1 MRIALGLEY
10 DGAGFCG
17 WQTQPGGCGV
27 QDALEDA
34 LSEIAG
40 HSVKTV
46 CAGRTDAGVHACGQ
60 VVHFD
65 VDVVRPVSAW
75 TRGVNALLSSSASVQ
90 WAQEVDEAF
99 HARFSAT
106 ARLYKYFLLNRAHR
120 PGLHANYLGWF
131 HAPLDEEAMQAAAQ
145 ALVGEH
151 DFTSFRA
158 AECQA
163 KSPVRVVE
171 ELRVSRAGN
180 LICFEI
186 EANAFLQH
194 MVRNIVGSLIYVGCD
209 RQSPSWIG
217 EVLEARDRSRAAPTI
232 SANGLYLFSVK
243 YAKSWGLPGGF
254 PGALPDGVL
263 AALA

>member
-10 DGAGFCG
+10 DGVGFCG

-40 HSVKTV
+40 QQVKTV
-46 CAGRTDAGVHACGQ
+46 CAGRTDAGVHACCQ

-65 VDVVRPVSAW
+65 VDALRPASAW
-75 TRGVNALLSSSASVQ
+75 TRGVNALLSSNASVL
-90 WAQEVDEAF
+90 WAREVDSEF
-99 HARFSAT
+99 HARYSAT
-106 ARLYKYFLLNRAHR
+106 ARRYKYFLLNRANR

-131 HAPLDEEAMQAAAQ
+131 HAPLDQTVMHSAAQ

-163 KSPVRVVE
+163 KSPVRVVN
-171 ELRVSRAGN
+171 ELRVSRFGQ
-180 LICFEI
+180 LVCFEI

-194 MVRNIVGSLIYVGCD
+194 MVRNIVGTLIYVGCA
-209 RQSPSWIG
+209 RQPPDWITD
-217 EVLEARDRSRAAPTI
+217 VLQARDRSLAAPTI
-232 SANGLYLFSVK
+232 SANGLYLYSVK
-243 YAKSWGLPGGF
+243 YANSWGLPEHS
-254 PGALPDGVL
+254 PVALPEGVL

>member
-10 DGAGFCG
+10 DGVGFCG

-40 HSVKTV
+40 ERVKTV

-65 VDVVRPVSAW
+65 VEALRPASAW
-75 TRGVNALLSSSASVQ
+75 IRGVNALLSSSASVL
-90 WAQEVDEAF
+90 WAQEVDPAF

-106 ARLYKYFLLNRAHR
+106 ARRYKYFLLNRANR

-131 HAPLDEEAMQAAAQ
+131 HAPLDEAAMCRAAQ
-145 ALVGEH
+145 ALIGEH

-163 KSPVRVVE
+163 KNPVRVVH
-171 ELRVSRAGN
+171 ELRVSRVGQ

-194 MVRNIVGSLIYVGCD
+194 MVRNIVGSLIYVGCE
-209 RQSPSWIG
+209 RQSPEWISD
-217 EVLEARDRSRAAPTI
+217 LLRARDRSLAAPTI
-232 SANGLYLFSVK
+232 SANGLYLYSVK
-243 YAKSWGLPGGF
+243 YANSWGLPDVS
-254 PGALPDGVL
+254 PESVPDGVL

>member
-10 DGAGFCG
+10 DGVGFCG

-34 LSEIAG
+34 LGEIAG
-40 HSVKTV
+40 QSVKTV

-65 VDVVRPVSAW
+65 VEAQRPDSAW
-75 TRGVNALLSSSASVQ
+75 IRGVNALLSSSASVL
-90 WAQEVDEAF
+90 WAQKVDPAF
-99 HARFSAT
+99 HARYSAT
-106 ARLYKYFLLNRAHR
+106 ARRYKYFLLNRANR

-131 HAPLDEEAMQAAAQ
+131 HAPLDENLMHSAAQ

-151 DFTSFRA
+151 DFSSFRA

-163 KSPVRVVE
+163 KSPVRVVN
-171 ELRVSRAGN
+171 ELRVSRRGQ
-180 LICFEI
+180 LIGFEI

-194 MVRNIVGSLIYVGCD
+194 MVRNIVGSLIYVGCG
-209 RQSPSWIG
+209 RQPPRWIG
-217 EVLEARDRSRAAPTI
+217 DVLQARDRSMAAPTI
-232 SANGLYLFSVK
+232 SANGLYLYSVK
-243 YAKSWGLPGGF
+243 YADNWGLPDRS
-254 PGALPDGVL
+254 PESLPDGVL
-263 AALA
+263 SALA